1 MVKIAI
7 IYKDIEFVRNLE
19 ETLHNRIKET
29 IDIDL
34 SVELLLE
41 EFHEKYVFPR
51 DCDEFL
57 LLCSVDTDVDF
68 SKIPEGCIIIPIS
81 QKGKNVESTGSNLQ
95 KINAFEYDDKNH
107 SVSVDTLCDIILDK
121 LGIIKNSR
129 KIFISYK
136 RSETKRLAEMV
147 RKALSDA
154 GYTVFLDT
162 RDIDVG
168 SDFMQEIR
176 QSIVESDIFLMLNSE
191 SYYDSLYTK
200 KELYAACVSGTAIV
214 VLSSK
219 GNNNKNLNGLEYVEI
234 DDYNKESG
242 GYGTLLLFDKDRINI
257 IKKIQDVRLRL
268 WKSRHQRL
276 NRRMSLFQE
285 KESFLQGVHIPCKS
299 MREHSIIYAITGL
312 PNTLDFQRIQQHG
325 SRFAEETGN
334 NKVYALYDD
343 LSLPVSYS
351 KHLNWLKA
359 EMRNINLIKT
369 SSFESDTSRMIKHIK
384 KMNNR
389 KPIVFLSASIPNE
402 DDNDYNFLKIHDII
416 VTLTEAVIKS
426 GGTLVFGGHPTITP
440 IILNIM
446 EIMSE
451 NNNKGVK
458 TYPNIYLYQSEF
470 FKTKFPPETW
480 AFPEERRKVIPMV
493 PCSDYSVGE
502 TEKDAIEKDLSL
514 ASMREAM
521 INDYSY
527 TSAIFI
533 GGRYNKEKCVE
544 SSGVWDEY
552 LKFSSKHPKA
562 KCLYIENTGIVP
574 LKLYEYYSEDKF
586 EKIMVEDLPSK
597 L

>member
-7 IYKDIEFVRNLE
+7 IYKDIEFIRNLE

-29 IDIDL
+29 IDLDL

-147 RKALSDA
+147 RKELSDA

-200 KELYAACVSGTAIV
+200 KELYAACISGASIV
-214 VLSSK
+214 VLSSR
-219 GNNNKNLNGLEYVEI
+219 NTRNEELNGLDFVKIDEY
-234 DDYNKESG
+234 NGKSKKRR
-242 GYGTLLLFDKDRINI
+242 LSKKDRDSIFN
-257 IKKIQDVRLRL
+257 KIGLVRLQL
-268 WKSRHQRL
+268 WKKRHQRL
-276 NRRMSLFQE
+276 NRHIESFQE
-285 KESFLQGVHIPCKS
+285 RDVFLQGVYVPSKS
-299 MREHSIIYAITGL
+299 SIDHSSIYAITGL
-312 PNTLDFQRIQQHG
+312 PDTMDFQRIQQHG
-325 SRFAEETGN
+325 IRSYNRKQKKEQS
-334 NKVYALYDD
+334 KKLYALFDD
-343 LSLPVSYS
+343 LTLPASYT
-351 KHLNWLKA
+351 KHLKWLDK
-359 EMRNINLIKT
+359 EMPNINLIKT
-369 SSFESDTSRMIKHIK
+369 SSFEQDISKITKYTDE
-384 KMNNR
+384 MNNR
-389 KPIVFLSASIPNE
+389 QPIVFLSASIPNE
-402 DDNDYNFLKIHDII
+402 DDDDYNYLKIHDMI
-416 VTLTEAVIKS
+416 VTLTETVIKR

-446 EIMSE
+446 EIMAE
-451 NNNKGVK
+451 NNYEGVK
-458 TYPNIYLYQSEF
+458 DYPNIYLYQSKF
-470 FKTKFPPETW
+470 FENMFPPETM
-480 AFPEERRKVIPMV
+480 AFPEKRLERV
-493 PCSDYSVGE
+493 PVVAVNDDRLVQS
-502 TEKDAIEKDLSL
+502 EKELKEKQLSL
-514 ASMREAM
+514 DLMRERM
-521 INDYSY
+521 IEAFPY
-527 TSAIFI
+527 TSAFFI
-533 GGRYNKEKCVE
+533 GGRYKGKGVE

-552 LKFSSKHPKA
+552 VKFTNKHPDT
-562 KCLYIENTGIVP
+562 KCFYIENTGIVP
-574 LKLYEYYSEDKF
+574 LKLYEHFGGDKF
-586 EKIMVEDLPSK
+586 EKILVEDIPSK